1 MPTTPS
7 CAARSHADSPDV
19 VDVGRELGL
28 EGTDALHH
36 PTAMPADALYPPPHS
51 ARFDFEATAAG
62 AEWID
67 AYARRARVALA
78 NGDLGPAVLVHGDW
92 RIENVNVSGGE
103 VVAIYDW
110 DSVCIE
116 PELFAVATSSVTFCV
131 DWSRPVGEH
140 FPTNAEIRAFIGEY
154 EAARGA
160 PFSDAHRGLLAA
172 RIVYGLCYGARCEH
186 ADNHP
191 EVADSQQGLLRRLGD
206 ALLTDGLSALDGRN
220 ETNRRG

>member
-1 MPTTPS
+1 M
-7 CAARSHADSPDV
+7 A
-19 VDVGRELGL
+19 
-28 EGTDALHH
+28 
-36 PTAMPADALYPPPHS
+36 
-51 ARFDFEATAAG
+51 
-62 AEWID
+62 
-67 AYARRARVALA
+67 
-78 NGDLGPAVLVHGDW
+78 
-92 RIENVNVSGGE
+92 GGE

-140 FPTNAEIRAFIGEY
+140 FPTNAEMRAFIAEY

-160 PFSDAHRGLLAA
+160 PFSDEHRGLLAA

-186 ADNHP
+186 ADNYP

-206 ALLTDGLSALDGRN
+206 ALLDRRTGGARRAGTKRTGVADAARGSGGHAGSECEGALGGGLDCKLGSSACCIGARVDYLISLMMLNIGR
-220 ETNRRG
+220 